1 MANITMSD
9 YVGFIFSEI
18 TRARVIAD
26 AESRRIAEIYSTDE
40 ILKEFSVPR
49 FKIPEMNLAIP
60 VIVSGA
66 KFTTILKFVME
77 QQVFLNELNQKM
89 DNCITELRIKMK
101 RQKNPFDFFRP
112 NDNIIP
118 IRPFKP
124 INPVNSSKKMGK
136 NSPAK
141 APTAEGDTILQ
152 KFFEAISENPDYISA
167 DNISDVRWSEFF
179 KSRFDSVG
187 LLAEYQKNYP
197 DNLLFTRSLAEV
209 QNFVKQNIIVDKT
222 SITNLLV
229 DPETNVVKNTATDAT
244 IFQINAKI
252 VEEGIFIKS
261 IKDANSNQITK
272 VVEFE

>member
-49 FKIPEMNLAIP
+49 FKIPEMNLGIP

-66 KFTTILKFVME
+66 KFTTILKFAMAKTT
-77 QQVFLNELNQKM
+77 FLNELNQKM
-89 DNCITELRIKMK
+89 DNCITELRIKIK
-101 RQKNPFDFFRP
+101 RTKNPFDFFKP
-112 NDNIIP
+112 TDIIIP
-118 IRPFKP
+118 IRPVS
-124 INPVNSSKKMGK
+124 PVVRSNK
-136 NSPAK
+136 NGPAK
-141 APTAEGDTILQ
+141 AATTDGDAILN
-152 KFFEAISENPDYISA
+152 KLFNEIENNPDYVTA
-167 DNISDVRWSEFF
+167 DNIADVRWSEFF
-179 KSRFDSVG
+179 KSRLDTVS
-187 LLAEYQKNYP
+187 LLADYQKQYP
-197 DNLLFTRSLAEV
+197 DNLLFTRTLAEV
-209 QNFVKQNIIVDKT
+209 QNLIKQNIVVDKT

-229 DPETNVVKNTATDAT
+229 DPETNVVKNTASDAT

-261 IKDANSNQITK
+261 VKDANTNQITK